1 MWISFYPSVHA
12 DVLKRS
18 KTRLYW
24 TSKLGQNLVEMY
36 TQTDVF
42 FNSRKDV
49 FFNSRKDVFSNG
61 QKDVHFTL
69 LEDVFFTGR
78 KDVFFTGRKDV
89 HFTDRKD
96 VYFVRVLNVHYTPGL
111 AKQLLTSCAPYLS
124 QRVEKWIKL
133 STVRKH
139 LFIKIKIDIK
149 TLQEHSC
156 DFICIVFGD
165 FIWRNHNV

>member
-1 MWISFYPSVHA
+1 MHA

-18 KTRLYW
+18 KTGLHW
-24 TSKLGQNLVEMY
+24 TSKLGQNLDEMY

-49 FFNSRKDVFSNG
+49 FFNSRRDVFSNG
-61 QKDVHFTL
+61 QKDVHFAG
-69 LEDVFFTGR
+69 LEDVFFYR
-78 KDVFFTGRKDV
+78 SKRRPFYRSKRRPKAV
-89 HFTDRKD
+89 H
-96 VYFVRVLNVHYTPGL
+96 FVRVLDVNYTPGL
-111 AKQLLTSCAPYLS
+111 AKQLLTSCAPSLS

-139 LFIKIKIDIK
+139 IFIKIKIYIK

-165 FIWRNHNV
+165 FIWRNHNF